1 MNNSFKISGLDCAN
15 CARELEEEL
24 NKIKGVSSATVD
36 FMAQKVIVDC
46 DGQTLEKVISA
57 CNNFEEVKVISACQP
72 AAPART
78 TEKLKISGLCCANCA
93 RELEE
98 ELNAINGVTATV
110 DFVNL
115 SIVLSSADESAR
127 EKAVYSITHFEDVK
141 IVDGKEKK
149 KSLFKARLKDII
161 CLIIGFVFFVP
172 VFVFDITG
180 ITHDN
185 LTLTVLNYVFF
196 GISYA
201 AAAHPV
207 LIKTVKNVLKGKI
220 FDENFLMTVASV
232 GAILLGIFAGD
243 GLAEGAAVMLL
254 YQLGELLQSVA
265 VGSSR
270 NSISKL
276 MELKHRNAR
285 KRGKSHR
292 SFPRRA

>member
-180 ITHDN
+180 EI
-185 LTLTVLNYVFF
+185 
-196 GISYA
+196 GR
-201 AAAHPV
+201 
-207 LIKTVKNVLKGKI
+207 
-220 FDENFLMTVASV
+220 ASCRERV
-232 GAILLGIFAGD
+232 
-243 GLAEGAAVMLL
+243 
-254 YQLGELLQSVA
+254 
-265 VGSSR
+265 
-270 NSISKL
+270 
-276 MELKHRNAR
+276 
-285 KRGKSHR
+285 
-292 SFPRRA
+292 